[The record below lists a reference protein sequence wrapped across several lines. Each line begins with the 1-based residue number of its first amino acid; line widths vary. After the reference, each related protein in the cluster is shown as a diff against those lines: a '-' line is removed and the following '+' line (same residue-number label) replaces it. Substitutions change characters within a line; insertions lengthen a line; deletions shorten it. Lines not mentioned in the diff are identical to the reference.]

1 MIFEFQLRC
10 HCEKLMFVD
19 RKIIVDIE
27 AHFFVDVANI
37 DYQSIKVCATTF
49 GPNCQFFLKASIFS
63 QSHYEKLLNGL
74 RGSPPP

>member
-1 MIFEFQLRC
+1 MIFEFQLTC
-10 HCEKLMFVD
+10 HCEKL
-19 RKIIVDIE
+19 KIIVDIE

-74 RGSPPP
+74 RGSPAP